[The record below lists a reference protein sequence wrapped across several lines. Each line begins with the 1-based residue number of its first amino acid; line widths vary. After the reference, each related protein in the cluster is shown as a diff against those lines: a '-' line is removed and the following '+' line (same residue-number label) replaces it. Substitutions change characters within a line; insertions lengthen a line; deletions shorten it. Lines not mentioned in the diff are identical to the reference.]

1 MFLQYINGE
10 LVEGRGAAFKVYNP
24 ATDEVVETLNGASA
38 EQVQEALEGARRAFP
53 SWAATPLN
61 DRLSL
66 LKRFREE
73 CIREKETIAMLIH
86 QEVGLSYPESLG
98 EVDTITTQMLFNE
111 EEVRRIGGT
120 TTPDY
125 VDSHGEVLHIIEP
138 FPIGVTVAH
147 IAFNHPLYG
156 AGVKLAAIYTGC
168 TCILKPSSKT
178 PLATL
183 YLGVIAK
190 RVGIPAGVLNILS
203 GSNEVVGKTLNQS
216 DIPALIGL
224 IGSSA
229 TGREVMRQ
237 GSTTVKRYSL
247 ELGGNAPAIIMP
259 DASLD
264 QAIPFI
270 IKRKT
275 WSCGQGC
282 SNINRLYVHEEIHD
296 EFVSRLVEKLKEVK
310 VGWGKELGDVM
321 GPQIEKQHRDELL
334 VKIKDAVNKGAKV
347 LYGGGIPA
355 GLEEHGA
362 FIEPTVIDDC
372 NETMRVC
379 TEELF
384 GPLFCIYRFTD
395 VDDVIIKAN
404 QTEYGLAAY
413 VYTHDSRVFGRCAQQ
428 IQTGMVYIN
437 TPTCGGAN
445 LPHIGVKQSGLGCD
459 AGKQQFEN
467 YYVYKRISI
476 RI

>member
-1 MFLQYINGE
+1 
-10 LVEGRGAAFKVYNP
+10 
-24 ATDEVVETLNGASA
+24 
-38 EQVQEALEGARRAFP
+38 
-53 SWAATPLN
+53 
-61 DRLSL
+61 
-66 LKRFREE
+66 
-73 CIREKETIAMLIH
+73 
-86 QEVGLSYPESLG
+86 
-98 EVDTITTQMLFNE
+98 
-111 EEVRRIGGT
+111 
-120 TTPDY
+120 
-125 VDSHGEVLHIIEP
+125 
-138 FPIGVTVAH
+138 
-147 IAFNHPLYG
+147 
-156 AGVKLAAIYTGC
+156 
-168 TCILKPSSKT
+168 
-178 PLATL
+178 
-183 YLGVIAK
+183 
-190 RVGIPAGVLNILS
+190 
-203 GSNEVVGKTLNQS
+203 
-216 DIPALIGL
+216 
-224 IGSSA
+224 
-229 TGREVMRQ
+229 
-237 GSTTVKRYSL
+237 
-247 ELGGNAPAIIMP
+247 
-259 DASLD
+259 
-264 QAIPFI
+264 
-270 IKRKT
+270 
-275 WSCGQGC
+275 
-282 SNINRLYVHEEIHD
+282 
-296 EFVSRLVEKLKEVK
+296 
-310 VGWGKELGDVM
+310 M